1 MSIKKIAEISGSSPA
16 TVSRVLN
23 NPNYKCQTPGLREK
37 IWKIAMEMN
46 YTPNEAARN
55 LKKGNSKNKAEVYS
69 IDILMTRMEGANADP
84 FFSELLHCVESQIH
98 TYNCIL
104 SSLWYKSLFSD
115 DKKCEQTKLEPII
128 KEMIAESE
136 ERKKGLIIIGKC
148 NVKVIQILKKY
159 YKHIVSINRNST
171 NYEVD
176 EVICDGKKIASMAVD
191 YLISLGHRRIAYVG
205 RCHGEARYKG
215 YLDVLR
221 KNMVDFYPEYIL
233 DVEQTEKQG
242 FHAMKKFLTM
252 EEPPTAIYCANDI
265 TAIGMLK
272 CLNQYNTAF
281 YTPSIISSDDIEEAQ
296 YTNPMLST
304 VQLPRENM
312 AKFAVYLLLD
322 HMKSGHNEVVRMEL
336 EGKLMIRNSCSMV
349 GEVLQPEYYI

>member
-1 MSIKKIAEISGSSPA
+1 MSIKEIAKRTGSSPA

-37 IWKIAMEMN
+37 IWKTAMELN

-55 LKKGNSKNKAEVYS
+55 LKKGNTKNKKDMYV
-69 IDILMTRMEGANADP
+69 IDVLMTRTEGANADP

-98 TYNCIL
+98 AYNCIL
-104 SSLWYKSLFSD
+104 SAVWYKSVFSD
-115 DKKCEQTKLEPII
+115 EKKCESMRLEPVI
-128 KEMIAESE
+128 KEMIAERE
-136 ERKKGLIIIGKC
+136 DGKKGLIIIGKC
-148 NVKVIQILKKY
+148 NRKVIQILKRY
-159 YKHIVSINRNST
+159 YKYIVSINRNST

-176 EVICDGKKIASMAVD
+176 EVICDGRKIATLAVEH
-191 YLISLGHRRIAYVG
+191 LIRLGHRKIAYVG
-205 RCHGEARYKG
+205 RCHGESRYKG

-221 KNMVDFYPEYIL
+221 KNMVDFYPEYVQ

-242 FHAMKKFLTM
+242 FSVMKKFFQM
-252 EEPPTAIYCANDI
+252 EDPPTAIYCANDI

-272 CLNQYNTAF
+272 CLNQYHTAL
-281 YTPSIISSDDIEEAQ
+281 YSPSVIASDDIEEAQ
-296 YTNPMLST
+296 NTTPMLST

-322 HMKSGHNEVVRMEL
+322 HMNLGHNEVVRIEL
-336 EGKLMIRNSCSMV
+336 EGKLMIRNSCNMV